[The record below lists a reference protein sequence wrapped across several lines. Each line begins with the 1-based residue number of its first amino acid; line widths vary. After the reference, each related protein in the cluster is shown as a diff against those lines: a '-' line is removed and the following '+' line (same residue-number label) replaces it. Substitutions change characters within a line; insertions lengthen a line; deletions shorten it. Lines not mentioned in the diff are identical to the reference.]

1 MNLRKSNAS
10 INEKRLL
17 SVREGA
23 DYTGIGVVNFRIWA
37 EQIGAVRRIGSRVLF
52 DKTIIDRELDRGQM
66 DECTNLTYNGHPDC

>member
-1 MNLRKSNAS
+1 MKLRKSEAS

-37 EQIGAVRRIGSRVLF
+37 EQIGALRRIGSRVLF
-52 DKTIIDRELDRGQM
+52 DKTIIDRELDKPS
-66 DECTNLTYNGHPDC
+66 TWTV